1 MPPAERPIG
10 NLRQRPNGNWQSQAR
25 QPGNGRLISKTWR
38 TTSKAEARR
47 LHAQW
52 IADVIGGRAGAAGPT
67 LAAHIDAWMLR
78 QAHRPPSS
86 LKAMRVA
93 GKRVTA
99 RIGKLRLRDITPR
112 VCDDLLAELAATYA
126 AQTVSA
132 SRSVLSQALQW
143 AVVRG
148 DIARRPP
155 PTSRQG
161 SS

>member
-67 LAAHIDAWMLR
+67 LGVDDKPAASNI
-78 QAHRPPSS
+78 S
-86 LKAMRVA
+86 A
-93 GKRVTA
+93 GFKLTA
-99 RIGKLRLRDITPR
+99 
-112 VCDDLLAELAATYA
+112 LAAVINSDTNHD
-126 AQTVSA
+126 TSP
-132 SRSVLSQALQW
+132 RS
-143 AVVRG
+143 
-148 DIARRPP
+148 RRP
-155 PTSRQG
+155 
-161 SS
+161 